1 MLNLTLASTSAA
13 VIAPDEPAT
22 ISASRLWLL
31 LTIGPLL
38 ALFASQAL
46 ANPDQWRSEG
56 WKTDFSQSS
65 ITFDE
70 ILSGGPPRDGIPS
83 IDDPKFVAAKDITN
97 LGALEPVIRVEINGD
112 IRAYP
117 LQVMTWH
124 EIVNDIVGGTPVAVT
139 YCPLCNSALVF
150 DRTTDG
156 VMLEFGTTG
165 KLRNSDLVMYD
176 RQTESW
182 WQQFTGT
189 AIVGKLLGTDLRMIP
204 SRVESF
210 ERFVN
215 ANPDG
220 KVLVPNNP
228 KMRRYGSNPYVSY
241 DSRNTPYPLF
251 RGDLPSDIDPM
262 LRVVVVKQ
270 DGAPKATTLTHLR
283 EQSSVRLGNVELT
296 WEGGQ
301 NSALDTDRISEGRD
315 VGNVMAY
322 EIKADGSR
330 GNEVVYDVT
339 FAFAYLAFH
348 PGAEILQK

>member
-1 MLNLTLASTSAA
+1 MLNPTFAPA
-13 VIAPDEPAT
+13 VAPDKPA
-22 ISASRLWLL
+22 IRSASRLWLS

-38 ALFASQAL
+38 AVFATQAL
-46 ANPDQWRSEG
+46 ANPDLWRAEG
-56 WKTDFSQSS
+56 WQTDFSQSS
-65 ITFDE
+65 IDFNE

-83 IDDPKFVAAKDITN
+83 IDDPKFVAAKDISN
-97 LGALEPVIRVEINGD
+97 LGALEPVIRLDVNGD

-150 DRTTDG
+150 DRTMDG
-156 VMLEFGTTG
+156 QMLEFGTTG

-176 RQTESW
+176 RQTQSW

-210 ERFVN
+210 ERFLN

-228 KMRRYGSNPYVSY
+228 NMRRYGSNPYVNY

-270 DGAPKATTLTHLR
+270 DGAPKATTLIHLR
-283 EQSSVRLGNVELT
+283 EQSSIRLGNVELT
-296 WEGGQ
+296 WESGQ

-315 VGNVMAY
+315 VGNVTAY

-330 GNEVVYDVT
+330 GDEVVYDVT
-339 FAFAYLAFH
+339 FAFAFLAFH
-348 PGAEILQK
+348 PGAEIIQN